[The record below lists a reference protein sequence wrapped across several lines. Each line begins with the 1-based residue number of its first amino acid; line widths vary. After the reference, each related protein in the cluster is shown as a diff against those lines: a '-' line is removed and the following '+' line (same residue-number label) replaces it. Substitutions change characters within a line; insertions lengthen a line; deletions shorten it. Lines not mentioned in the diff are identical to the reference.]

1 MKLYN
6 YFILVVF
13 LLGISNTQAQR
24 VRLNGALGLSAYYGD
39 LIQGTPALQDVSPQL
54 QLGGSY
60 DLRKQLRL
68 RLGLAFMKVKGA
80 DRNNSRQDLK
90 DRNLSFGSNIFEFS
104 PMLEYDFVNRE
115 EYFLVPYIFGGV
127 GLFTYNPTTIDPNG
141 QKVNLRD
148 WNTEGQGIAGL
159 NMGKT
164 YGKMSISIPFGVGLR
179 YELSEDLSIAAE
191 LNVRRTFTDYIDDV
205 SFNGYPNPTILAA
218 AKPGSERLSYRGY
231 ELGLSIPPGYATLP
245 RGNPKQKD
253 VFYSLQF
260 AITYRLAN
268 LRLGRDLDFYG
279 GGSGRKRVRN
289 PRYVL

>member
-39 LIQGTPALQDVSPQL
+39 LIQGTPALQDVSPQM
-54 QLGGSY
+54 QLGASY
-60 DLRKQLRL
+60 DLKKQLRL

-80 DRNNSRQDLK
+80 DRNNIRIDYK
-90 DRNLSFGSNIFEFS
+90 ERNLSFSSNIFEFS
-104 PMLEYDFVNRE
+104 PMIEYDFVSRE
-115 EYFLVPYIFGGV
+115 EYFLVPYVFGGIGV
-127 GLFTYNPTTIDPNG
+127 FSYNPTTIDPNG
-141 QKVNLRD
+141 QKINLRD
-148 WNTEGQGIAGL
+148 WSTEGQGIAGL
-159 NMGKT
+159 NLGKSYGKT
-164 YGKMSISIPFGVGLR
+164 GLSIPIGLGMR
-179 YELSEDLSIAAE
+179 YELSEDLSIGAE

-205 SFNGYPNPTILAA
+205 STTYPEPTLLAA
-218 AKPGSERLSYRGY
+218 AKPGAERLSYRGY
-231 ELGLSIPPGYATLP
+231 ELGVGFPGVSRP

-253 VFYSLQF
+253 VYYSIQF

-268 LRLGRDLDFYG
+268 FKLGRDLDFYG
-279 GGSGRKRVRN
+279 GSGQSRRRVRN